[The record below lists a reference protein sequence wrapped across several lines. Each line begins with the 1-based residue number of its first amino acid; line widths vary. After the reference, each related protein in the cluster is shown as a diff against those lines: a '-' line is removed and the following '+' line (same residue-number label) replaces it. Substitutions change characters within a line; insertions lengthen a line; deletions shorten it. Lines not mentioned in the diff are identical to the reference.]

1 MRVVFIVGMP
11 GSGKTLAVSFLKKLG
26 LSVINMGDVVREE
39 AISRGIEITP
49 ENLGKISIELREK
62 YGKEEVARR
71 CLPKIVKINKDVVI
85 EGIRS
90 FYEINY
96 FKKNLK
102 ADFIILGIHA
112 SPKTRFERLLKRGRE
127 DDPKNFDEF
136 RKRDFRELGYGL
148 GDVIALADYMIVN
161 EYSIEHLEK
170 EVKKFYEKF
179 FE

>member
-1 MRVVFIVGMP
+1 MKVVFIVGMP

-26 LSVINMGDVVREE
+26 LDVVNMGDVVREE

-49 ENLGKISIELREK
+49 ENLGKISVELREK

-71 CLPKIVKINKDVVI
+71 CLPKIIKYDRDIVI

-96 FKKNLK
+96 FKKNLN
-102 ADFIILGIHA
+102 ADFIILAIHA
-112 SPKTRFERLLKRGRE
+112 SPKTRFERLLRRGRE
-127 DDPKNFDEF
+127 DDPKNLEEF
-136 RKRDFRELGYGL
+136 KERDLRELKYGL

-161 EYSIEHLEK
+161 EYSIEYLKK
-170 EVKKFYEKF
+170 EVEKFYKKF